1 MKPYFLGQGIF
12 HFVDGSL
19 TCPSPHVVATDDVSL
34 WVNNSFVHWKQQDQ
48 LILSALLFSLSMG
61 VLHVVVNCQTS
72 HYVWHTFKQALA
84 SPSNSYIMQLHSSFQ
99 DLQQGDDT
107 ITIFMQKE
115 NALFDELVVVGRPV
129 SLENFNL

>member
-1 MKPYFLGQGIF
+1 
-12 HFVDGSL
+12 
-19 TCPSPHVVATDDVSL
+19 
-34 WVNNSFVHWKQQDQ
+34 
-48 LILSALLFSLSMG
+48 
-61 VLHVVVNCQTS
+61 
-72 HYVWHTFKQALA
+72 
-84 SPSNSYIMQLHSSFQ
+84 MQLHSSFQ